1 MHVHLGCP
9 AKCKVSACHSPGKE
23 QLQRH
28 KYTCHCYMHSSQH
41 GGGAAES
48 CAYLT
53 CADDDVQKKEGV
65 RFMPLAGRHTAAAVC
80 QIVRGRQSTSACSST
95 EETEITAEMSQCP
108 ATLYLA
114 HELSPKEVALLQ
126 GKPSFSHSRPICS
139 SMLSKVVFSFL
150 LLCHHPHLTTL
161 SCAAQ
166 HHMHIF
172 MWLTTAVCTKASRV
186 TY

>member
-1 MHVHLGCP
+1 
-9 AKCKVSACHSPGKE
+9 
-23 QLQRH
+23 
-28 KYTCHCYMHSSQH
+28 MHSSQH

-139 SMLSKVVFSFL
+139 
-150 LLCHHPHLTTL
+150 
-161 SCAAQ
+161 
-166 HHMHIF
+166 
-172 MWLTTAVCTKASRV
+172 
-186 TY
+186 